1 MMTRIRL
8 DVFLHY
14 TLGGFAKVNEPL
26 SLNARI
32 IHLYRQ
38 GMRPI
43 GIGARVNRS
52 GNYVSTVLSQAKER
66 PRFHTYHSWRAA

>member
-14 TLGGFAKVNEPL
+14 TLGGFAKVNEPP
-26 SLNARI
+26 SLNEQI

-43 GIGARVNRS
+43 DIGERVNRS
-52 GNYVSTVLSQAKER
+52 RNYVSTILSQAKER